1 MTVRQPL
8 SGRTRAHLSA
18 LTDFRVRAVEET
30 PIDEVRGE
38 LTDVVEE
45 AAASIDA
52 QGNKLILA
60 SGRAIPYDKICLCM
74 GASPKRSRQGF
85 RRVTPCSSMCLIDRV

>member
-1 MTVRQPL
+1 V
-8 SGRTRAHLSA
+8 H
-18 LTDFRVRAVEET
+18 AVEET

-52 QGNKLILA
+52 RGGKLILA
-60 SGRAIPYDKICLCM
+60 SGRAIPYHKICLCM
-74 GASPKRSRQGF
+74 GASPKRSRQGS
-85 RRVTPCSSMCLIDRV
+85 RRVTPCSSVCLVGRVRNAMQYAQSQF